1 MLRKLLG
8 AVAALALPAL
18 LAGQTPGTPRPKA
31 ALTRGIATQVQGEVV
46 RPEAAAVKETNG
58 PNNDVQDGEKD
69 GQNNDVQDGE
79 QDGPNND
86 VQDGEQDGPN
96 NDVQDGEPNGQ
107 NGDSG
112 VKDGNG
118 PNDDGA
124 TASAQ
129 ASKVG
134 RHRP

>member
-8 AVAALALPAL
+8 AVVSLALPAL

-46 RPEAAAVKETNG
+46 RPEAGPVKEANG
-58 PNNDVQDGEKD
+58 P
-69 GQNNDVQDGE
+69 NNDVQDGE

-96 NDVQDGEPNGQ
+96 NDVQDGEPDGQ
-107 NGDSG
+107 NNDSG
-112 VKDGNG
+112 VKDGDG
-118 PNDDGA
+118 PNDGGA

-134 RHRP
+134 RHKP